1 MYDDSISMY
10 FQYLDGGA
18 IEDKFAT
25 SNNIDD
31 ALVKAGTTT
40 GSQRGIRRTD
50 GAEQIVEFPGGRI
63 EP

>member
-40 GSQRGIRRTD
+40 GSPGRRSGWPSRSGC
-50 GAEQIVEFPGGRI
+50 GAR
-63 EP
+63 